1 MSAPAGSRFV
11 RSSVVAA
18 LILLLSTCSHLI
30 GGGTLP
36 GPAILLLLAALV
48 LAAVTA
54 VSRRALSFPALAA
67 VLLSG
72 ELALHTALTAL
83 TGGQACAGASP
94 VQHHAPAAV
103 GCQPLTGQLAESV
116 EPGGTAMLVA
126 HACAAA
132 LLALLI
138 SKGEAALELL
148 AAWLRPLTGTLEAA
162 SVVPPH
168 ARGSV
173 AAQPAP
179 RLRRRDASVPPL
191 RGPPAESALPL
202 LPA

>member
-1 MSAPAGSRFV
+1 VSTPTGFRFV
-11 RSSVVAA
+11 RSSVIAT
-18 LILLLSTCSHLI
+18 LILVLSTSSHLV

-36 GPAILLLLAALV
+36 DPAILLLLAALV
-48 LAAVTA
+48 LAAVTS
-54 VSRRALSFPALAA
+54 VSGRVLSLPALAA
-67 VLLSG
+67 VLLAG

-83 TGGQACAGASP
+83 TGGPACAGASAA
-94 VQHHAPAAV
+94 QHHASAAV
-103 GCQPLTGQLAESV
+103 DCQPLTGQLTESA
-116 EPGGTAMLVA
+116 EPGGTLMLVA

-148 AAWLRPLTGTLEAA
+148 AAWLRPLIGMLEAA
-162 SVVPPH
+162 AVVPRC
-168 ARGSV
+168 ARGNV
-173 AAQPAP
+173 GAQPAP

-191 RGPPAESALPL
+191 RGPPAAPALPL